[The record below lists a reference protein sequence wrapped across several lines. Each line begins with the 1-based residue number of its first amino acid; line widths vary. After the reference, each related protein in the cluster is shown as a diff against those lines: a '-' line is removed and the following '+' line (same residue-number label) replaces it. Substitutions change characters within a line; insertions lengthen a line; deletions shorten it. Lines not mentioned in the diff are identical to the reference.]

1 MLVAKVQVSSFQFVT
16 EEELKSPINIF
27 VITTGGLSYTA
38 CCSVLKVV
46 FSNFWELYYSK
57 SLYTEGTTCIFVN
70 TFNIY

>member
-16 EEELKSPINIF
+16 EEELMSPINIF
-27 VITTGGLSYTA
+27 VITTGGLSYTG

-46 FSNFWELYYSK
+46 FSNCWELYYSK
-57 SLYTEGTTCIFVN
+57 SLNTEGTTCIFVN

>member
-27 VITTGGLSYTA
+27 VITTGGLSYTG

-46 FSNFWELYYSK
+46 FSNFWE
-57 SLYTEGTTCIFVN
+57 
-70 TFNIY
+70 